1 MLAIL
6 DRIKDQ
12 SPLALSALSLL
23 FAALLGVAD
32 YVTGDFSLLIF
43 YLIPIAFATWFA
55 GRTAGLLISFFCAT
69 ELFVTAVILRPPGSP
84 LVSMRSWN
92 VLVEAVFLLLT
103 AHVLYLLK
111 IELEKNEQRALALE
125 AANLELDAFNY
136 SVTHDLRKPLSAING
151 FSQLVLDEYG
161 QELNEN
167 CRDYVREIYEG
178 TVRMDKLIVALLD
191 FSRLG
196 HCELRFEPVDLGR
209 IARDVVVNLQL
220 ADPQRRVTVRVADGL
235 TANGDQELL
244 QSVLENL
251 LGNAWKYTGKVEGAS
266 IEVGETVARGKR
278 TFYVRDN
285 GTGFDMSEADK
296 LFLPFQRLHGADD
309 FKGHGIGLSTVRRI
323 IERHGGSIWATA
335 EVGRGATFYF
345 TI

>member
-136 SVTHDLRKPLSAING
+136 SVTHDLRTPLAAI
-151 FSQLVLDEYG
+151 DIY
-161 QELNEN
+161 
-167 CRDYVREIYEG
+167 RDLIGERCG
-178 TVRMDKLIVALLD
+178 DKLDDECRNFLYAIGKLTQQMNQLIESLLEL
-191 FSRLG
+191 SHLS
-196 HCELRFEPVDLGR
+196 HCELSLQTVDLSG
-209 IARDVVVNLQL
+209 IA
-220 ADPQRRVTVRVADGL
+220 
-235 TANGDQELL
+235 
-244 QSVLENL
+244 
-251 LGNAWKYTGKVEGAS
+251 VE
-266 IEVGETVARGKR
+266 VARGLQMTEPNR
-278 TFYVRDN
+278 RV
-285 GTGFDMSEADK
+285 
-296 LFLPFQRLHGADD
+296 
-309 FKGHGIGLSTVRRI
+309 STR
-323 IERHGGSIWATA
+323 
-335 EVGRGATFYF
+335 
-345 TI
+345 